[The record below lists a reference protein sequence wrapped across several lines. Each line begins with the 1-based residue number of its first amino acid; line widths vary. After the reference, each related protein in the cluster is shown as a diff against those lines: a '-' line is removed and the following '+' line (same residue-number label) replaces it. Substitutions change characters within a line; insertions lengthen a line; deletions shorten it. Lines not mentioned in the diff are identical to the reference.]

1 MDIIILNNPALLS
14 TVVVPIAIAFIS
26 WLLGERINEEIHA
39 ALNAGALGY
48 SLLVFVVL
56 AYKYGLSSVIRDPEV
71 WTVPTLGNFAFIMD
85 AVAFPILI
93 SIAAV
98 TAFTAVYSVPYMRH
112 RIEEMREEGE
122 KPPGWGSY
130 FFRYTMFA
138 AAMIGT
144 LLSTNTIEFYLFLE
158 LTLIP
163 SFLLI
168 AFYGYGDRVRIAIL
182 YLLWT
187 HVGAVLFLLGALALG
202 FKAGFDFFNPFTG
215 KMLLGLGD
223 AALAGG
229 LLKAALLLMVV
240 GLLVK
245 MAVFG
250 VHIWLPYAHAEAPT
264 PISALLSPN
273 LIGIGGAMMIR
284 IVYTLFP
291 SSFADTAPYLIGWAL
306 LTMIYGGF
314 MALVQSDFKR
324 LLAYSSVSQMGYLLL
339 GIATVT
345 SYGMSGAIL
354 HYLVHAFGKAILFL
368 TAGTLIATLHG
379 LRAIPKMGGLASK
392 MPFTA
397 ALGLI
402 GFMHITGIPP
412 TPGLWSEY
420 LIVRGAVQYGMD
432 HGAAAFV
439 SIGLALLVG
448 IGLSTAYAFL
458 TMKRAF
464 YGQLP
469 EHLREAHEATPGL
482 LVPMAI
488 LAAMGI
494 VSFFLVYT
502 MLDPML
508 AYLGSVYGI

>member
-1 MDIIILNNPALLS
+1 MNEIILGNPALLS
-14 TVVVPIAIAFIS
+14 TVVVPVAVAIAS
-26 WLLGERINEEIHA
+26 WLMRDKVSPEIHA
-39 ALNAGALGY
+39 TINAGALGY
-48 SLLVFVVL
+48 SLLVFLIL
-56 AYKYGLSSVIRDPEV
+56 AYKYGLGSVIRDPEV

-85 AVAFPILI
+85 AVAFPVLI

-112 RIEEMREEGE
+112 RIEEMHEKGE
-122 KPPGWGSY
+122 KPPSWGSY
-130 FFRYTMFA
+130 FFLYTLFA

-187 HVGAVLFLLGALALG
+187 HVGAVLFLLGALAVG

-215 KMLLGLGD
+215 KMLLGLAD
-223 AALAGG
+223 AALSGA
-229 LLKAALLLMVV
+229 LLKTALILMVV

-273 LIGIGGAMMIR
+273 LIGIGGAMLIR

-291 SSFADTAPYLIGWAL
+291 STFASAAPYLIGWAL

-314 MALVQSDFKR
+314 MALVQTDFKR

-339 GIATVT
+339 GLSTITA
-345 SYGMSGAIL
+345 YGMSGAIL

-379 LRAIPKMGGLASK
+379 LRAIPKMGGLATK

-397 ALGLI
+397 ALGLL
-402 GFMHITGIPP
+402 GFMFITGIPP

-439 SIGLALLVG
+439 TIGVFLMIG

-464 YGQLP
+464 YGPLP
-469 EHLREAHEATPGL
+469 KHLEDAHEASPGL
-482 LVPMAI
+482 LVPMAV
-488 LAAMGI
+488 LAAIG
-494 VSFFLVYT
+494 VVAFFVVYT

-508 AYLGSVYGI
+508 AYFHTVYGI